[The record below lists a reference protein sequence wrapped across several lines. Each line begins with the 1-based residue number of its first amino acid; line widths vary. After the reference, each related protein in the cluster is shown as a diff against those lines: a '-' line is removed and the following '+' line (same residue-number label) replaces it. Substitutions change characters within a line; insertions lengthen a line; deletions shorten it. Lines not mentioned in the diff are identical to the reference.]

1 MLRSTA
7 ANVCVVMAAV
17 RVAAGRAHGGV
28 RRIDVPISV
37 VRGHEA
43 ITTSITTCWNR
54 ILSPRHVVHAKG
66 CGGGRVVLDVLL
78 DNVLLLASHIAVG
91 GGLVRNMLTVACS

>member
-1 MLRSTA
+1 
-7 ANVCVVMAAV
+7 MAAV
-17 RVAAGRAHGGV
+17 RVAVGRARGGV

-37 VRGHEA
+37 VRGHGA
-43 ITTSITTCWNR
+43 VTTSTTTSWNR
-54 ILSPRHVVHAKG
+54 VPSPRPVVHAQG